1 MKAANRKVCGL
12 HHYARQRIL
21 PNAAGVLHDAPQV
34 HSSQAAN
41 GGFFTT
47 RAASIKTC
55 VSKKS
60 LVISSKIPFI
70 DSLAL
75 VMKNALS
82 RIVKNACGVMKKPPA
97 VAHEEC
103 AGAHN
108 EEATCSGS

>member
-21 PNAAGVLHDAPQV
+21 HNAAGVLHDAPQV
-34 HSSQAAN
+34 HSSLAAC

-55 VSKKS
+55 V
-60 LVISSKIPFI
+60 SKIPFI

-82 RIVKNACGVMKKPPA
+82 RIVKNACGVMKKPHA
-97 VAHEEC
+97 AAHEEC
-103 AGAHN
+103 AGAHSEERLRRN
-108 EEATCSGS
+108 EEAACSVS